1 MLPCWLCCLK
11 ISLESNLACFLDVM
25 SMALPSQKAEGSY
38 DLCTPGITDS
48 LHVQTFFF
56 CISLIA
62 CKCISVEHGIII
74 NVRIDRCH
82 SVCWILHKWRIL
94 VSWCKV
100 THCGGI
106 CFLYSSEL
114 SDEYFTRA
122 SFMHLL
128 ICICHVIAQHC
139 AYISLQT
146 YITGILV
153 SCWNGIMEY

>member
-1 MLPCWLCCLK
+1 MLLKNIAWVKSCLLPWCHEHGTAISEGRRKLWLVYPW
-11 ISLESNLACFLDVM
+11 NYWQ
-25 SMALPSQKAEGSY
+25 PS
-38 DLCTPGITDS
+38 CPNI
-48 LHVQTFFF
+48 FF

-100 THCGGI
+100 THCEGI

-114 SDEYFTRA
+114 SDEYFTCA
-122 SFMHLL
+122 SFMHLC
-128 ICICHVIAQHC
+128 CICHVIAQHC